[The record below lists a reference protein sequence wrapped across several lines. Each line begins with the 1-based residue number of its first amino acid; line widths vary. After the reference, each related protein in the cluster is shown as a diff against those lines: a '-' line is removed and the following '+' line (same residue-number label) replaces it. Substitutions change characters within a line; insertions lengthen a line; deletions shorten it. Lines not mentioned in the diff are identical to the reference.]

1 MPFRPGYLY
10 VRPHTTTMVWRV
22 RRRQSTFWDFESPEH
37 TQRVHFIG
45 KLEHHFVSNHAE
57 HIEITDDHP
66 VLVNYQHPWTE
77 IYISAKPAKP
87 GELAVELLQ
96 AIQSQLGG
104 WRAPAEYFNRDV
116 APRQLLEGGYGLLFS
131 GPEPL
136 AAVVRQALSTAEV
149 RFTALPCK
157 RLERQARA
165 LVAGKNFVVAK
176 DFRNEA

>member
-1 MPFRPGYLY
+1 
-10 VRPHTTTMVWRV
+10 MVWRV

-45 KLEHHFVSNHAE
+45 KLEHHFVSSHAE
-57 HIEITDDHP
+57 DIQITDDHP

-77 IYISAKPAKP
+77 IYISAKPARP

-96 AIQSQLGG
+96 AVQSQLGG
-104 WRAPAEYFNRDV
+104 WRAPAEYLNRDV
-116 APRQLLEGGYGLLFS
+116 APRPLLEGGYGLLFS

-157 RLERQARA
+157 RLEHQARA

-176 DFRNEA
+176 DFRYEA

>member
-1 MPFRPGYLY
+1 
-10 VRPHTTTMVWRV
+10 MVWRV
-22 RRRQSTFWDFESPEH
+22 RRRQSTFWDFEGPER

-57 HIEITDDHP
+57 EIEITDDHP
-66 VLVNYQHPWTE
+66 VLVDYQHPWTD
-77 IYISAKPAKP
+77 IYISAKPSRS

-96 AIQSQLGG
+96 AVQSQLGG

-116 APRQLLEGGYGLLFS
+116 APRKLLEDGHGLLFS

-149 RFTALPCK
+149 RFTALPRK
-157 RLERQARA
+157 RLEYQARV

>member
-1 MPFRPGYLY
+1 
-10 VRPHTTTMVWRV
+10 MVWRV
-22 RRRQSTFWDFESPEH
+22 HRRQSTFWDFESPTH
-37 TQRVHFIG
+37 TERVHFIG
-45 KLEHHFVSNHAE
+45 KLEHYFVSNRAE
-57 HIEITDDHP
+57 YIEITDDHP

-77 IYISAKPAKP
+77 IYISAKPARP

-96 AIQSQLGG
+96 AVQSRLGG

-136 AAVVRQALSTAEV
+136 AALVRQALNSAEV

-157 RLERQARA
+157 RLEHQARA

>member
-1 MPFRPGYLY
+1 MLPLSSS
-10 VRPHTTTMVWRV
+10 VRPHTTNMVWRV
-22 RRRQSTFWDFESPEH
+22 RKRQSTFWDFESPEH

-45 KLEHHFVSNHAE
+45 KLEHHFVSNYAE
-57 HIEITDDHP
+57 DIEITDDHP

-77 IYISAKPAKP
+77 IYIAAKPARP

-96 AIQSQLGG
+96 AVQSQLDG

-116 APRQLLEGGYGLLFS
+116 APRKLLEGGYGLLFS

-136 AAVVRQALSTAEV
+136 AAVVRQTLSAAEV
-149 RFTALPCK
+149 RFTSLPRK
-157 RLERQARA
+157 RLEHQARA
-165 LVAGKNFVVAK
+165 LVAGTNFVVAR